1 MHVLLVRG
9 DLEREDPEAG
19 LMKAPDVLAV
29 LALSGLFDYVAL
41 LTAGGPR

>member
-1 MHVLLVRG
+1 LIERLLADVEG
-9 DLEREDPEAG
+9 QPGAG

-29 LALSGLFDYVAL
+29 LALSGFFDYVAL